1 MNLWST
7 LRQPQFDDVRQPF
20 TLRSSPRTLL
30 LYAHYNTRA
39 SYYDDWLDA
48 FRIAPHFETSELN
61 ICQRN
66 AAALLRRQIHEVDLV
81 VLLHSVNADHVFYLE
96 PLTSILADRRCA
108 LVSFVG
114 NEVNLPGAPIS
125 EKRRVLRAIRP
136 NLIATQLLLD
146 AGQYLWGDIAPV
158 LAMPH
163 ALNFSAFAIRTAPE
177 ARKLDVGIRSFR
189 YSAVLGDRDRN
200 LVLDWVSGWGAIHG
214 LTVEVSSSRLERKSW
229 ADYLNNCRATVGT
242 EAGSWYLQH
251 DDSLV
256 RQVLEHYGG
265 ETGRLAFSSRNI
277 TLRKIAH
284 RLPWKLREVL
294 QSLVSGGPINYEAT
308 ALANISER
316 EVIEKFFS
324 KAPRAPTYGKCISS
338 RHFDAIGTGT
348 VQILQTGRYND
359 ILEPGRHYLEL
370 ARDFSNADE
379 LARQFLD
386 RGERQR
392 IAETAWEHV
401 MANHTYAH
409 RIAVLASRVG
419 A

>member
-1 MNLWST
+1 MMST
-7 LRQPQFDDVRQPF
+7 SPSPRK
-20 TLRSSPRTLL
+20 SSPRTLL

-48 FRIAPHFETSELN
+48 FRTAPHFETLELN

-66 AAALLRRQIHEVDLV
+66 AAAVLRRQIHGIDLL

-125 EKRRVLRAIRP
+125 EKRRVLRTIRP
-136 NLIATQLLLD
+136 DLIATQLLQE
-146 AGQYLWGDIAPV
+146 AGDYLWGDIAPV
-158 LAMPH
+158 AALPH
-163 ALNFSAFAIRTAPE
+163 ALNTSAFTNRTAHE
-177 ARKLDVGIRSFR
+177 QRKLDVGMRSFR
-189 YSAVLGDRDRN
+189 YPAVLGDLDRN
-200 LVLDWVSGWGAIHG
+200 QVMDWVGGWGAAHG
-214 LTVEVSSSRLERKSW
+214 LTVEVSSTRLDRSSW

-242 EAGSWYLQH
+242 EAGSWYLQR

-256 RQVLEHYGG
+256 RQVMQAYGG
-265 ETGRLAFSSRNI
+265 KNRQLVLSSKNTR
-277 TLRKIAH
+277 LRKLAH
-284 RLPWKLREVL
+284 RLPWRLRET
-294 QSLVSGGPINYEAT
+294 LVALISRGPITYEAM
-308 ALANISER
+308 ALSNVSER
-316 EVIEKFFS
+316 EVLDRFFS
-324 KAPRAPTYGKCISS
+324 EAPRAPTYSKCISS

-359 ILEPGRHYLEL
+359 ILVPGKHYLEL
-370 ARDFSNADE
+370 ARDFSNSDE

-386 RGERQR
+386 QSERQR
-392 IAETAWEHV
+392 IAEAASEHV

-409 RIAVLASRVG
+409 RIAALASRIG